1 MNANHGSSN
10 GSRFLLT
17 TASFVVVVAGM
28 RAAGSIL
35 VPFLLAI
42 FIAIICSP
50 ALYWMRLKR
59 IPSGLAIVLILVG
72 VVAIITFFGT
82 IMGTSLGGFTQALP
96 QYQQKLT
103 EQTHQAADWLAQHG
117 IEIADEQ
124 ISEYFN
130 PGRAMRMVA
139 NLLAGLSGALTNTF
153 MILLTVVFILLEAS
167 GFPVKLKAAFG
178 DQESSTDQ
186 LGAITESINRYL
198 GIKTAFSAM
207 TGIVIWVWLR
217 ILGVDYPLLWASIA
231 FLLNYVPN
239 IGSIIAAVPAVLL
252 AVVQLGPG
260 SALLTA
266 AGYLAVNTV
275 FGSILEP
282 RFMGKGLG
290 LSTLV
295 VFLSL
300 VFWGWVLGP
309 VGMLLSVPLTMILK
323 IALEANEDTRWIA
336 ILMGGEPAPEPG
348 SALRE

>member
-1 MNANHGSSN
+1 MNAIQGNSN

-28 RAAGSIL
+28 RTAAPIL

-59 IPSGLAIVLILVG
+59 IPSGLAILLILAG
-72 VVAIITFFGT
+72 VIAIISFFGT
-82 IMGTSLGGFTQALP
+82 IMGTSLGSFTQSLP
-96 QYQQKLT
+96 QYQQRLT
-103 EQTHQAADWLAQHG
+103 EQTFQLTHWLAERG
-117 IEIADEQ
+117 IEIADDQ
-124 ISEYFN
+124 VSEYFN
-130 PGRAMRMVA
+130 PGRAMRVVA

-167 GFPVKLKAAFG
+167 GFPVKLRAAFG
-178 DQESSTDQ
+178 DQQTTMDRF
-186 LGAITESINRYL
+186 GTITESINRYL

-207 TGIVIWVWLR
+207 TGILIWVWLR
-217 ILGVDYPLLWASIA
+217 ILGVDYPLLWGLIA

-252 AVVQLGPG
+252 AVVQLGVG

-266 AGYLAVNTV
+266 AGYLAVNTA
-275 FGSILEP
+275 FGSFLEP
-282 RFMGKGLG
+282 RFMGRGLG

-336 ILMGGEPAPEPG
+336 ILMGGEPARGTETPRNE
-348 SALRE
+348 